1 VLAEMPDPL
10 SLLASRFE
18 DALRSAFGEEH
29 AKTDPALKRSQHAD
43 FQADVALGLAR
54 KVKKSPREVAAAIL
68 EKLDTTD
75 LKVEIAGP
83 GFLNIT
89 VSDAWLATAVAEM
102 AADPRLGL
110 SKPKREK
117 VIIDYS
123 APNVAKEMHVGNLRS
138 SIIGDALARVLE
150 ELGHEVVRQN
160 HIGDWGPQFGMLIER
175 LIERGDTSK
184 DLTIGDLNA
193 LYQEARER
201 FDADAA
207 FADRSRKRVVLL
219 QAGDAETLALWRR
232 FVDASLKYMA
242 SVYAKLGI
250 TLDDRHVVGE
260 SAYNPLLDGVVKEL
274 EEKKLLVESDGAL
287 CVFPP
292 GFVGKEGT
300 PLPLIVRKQDGGYG
314 YATTDLAAIR
324 ERTQTHRASRIL
336 YVVGAPQQ
344 QHFAMVFA
352 TAREAGWLKEPVV
365 ATHVAFGSVLDE
377 NKKMFRTR
385 KGKAVRLMELLD
397 EGIERAAKAVAEKNP
412 DLDEAT
418 RAEVA
423 RMVGIGS
430 IKYADLSS
438 DRVKDYVFDFD
449 KMLAFEG
456 NTAPYL
462 QYAHARIRSILRS
475 AKDPEGTV
483 AIVEKAERE
492 LALELLGFGRAV
504 DQVVEGMQPH
514 KLCTYLFDLAM
525 RFTGF
530 YEKCHVLRAEDEGTR
545 RSRLALCHVTAST
558 LARGL
563 GLLGIEA
570 PERM

>member
-1 VLAEMPDPL
+1 MPDPL
-10 SLLASRFE
+10 SLLAARFE
-18 DALRSAFGEEH
+18 DALRAAFGDEH

-54 KVKKSPREVAAAIL
+54 KVKKPPREVAAAIL
-68 EKLDTTD
+68 AKLDTRD

-89 VSDAWLATAVAEM
+89 IAESWLAGAVSAM
-102 AADPRLGL
+102 AADERLGL
-110 SKPKREK
+110 PTLERERI
-117 VIIDYS
+117 VIDYS
-123 APNVAKEMHVGNLRS
+123 SPNVAKEMHVGNLRS

-150 ELGHEVVRQN
+150 ALGHEVIRQN
-160 HIGDWGPQFGMLIER
+160 HIGDWGTPFGMLLEL
-175 LIERGDTSK
+175 LIDRGQTGEGLS
-184 DLTIGDLNA
+184 ISDLNVF
-193 LYQEARER
+193 YQEARHR
-201 FDADAA
+201 FDSDES
-207 FADRSRKRVVLL
+207 FAERARKRVVLL
-219 QAGDAETLALWRR
+219 QAGDEETLVLWRH
-232 FVDASLKYMA
+232 FVEASKKHLQA
-242 SVYAKLGI
+242 IYAKLGI
-250 TLDDRHVVGE
+250 TLEDRHVYGE
-260 SAYNPLLDGVVKEL
+260 SAYNPLLPGVVREL
-274 EEKKLLVESDGAL
+274 KDKGLLVESDGAL
-287 CVFPP
+287 CVFPA
-292 GFVGKEGT
+292 GFVGKEGK

-324 ERTQTHRASRIL
+324 HRVQTIGARRIL

-352 TAREAGWLKEPVV
+352 AAREAGWLKEPVV

-377 NKKMFRTR
+377 TKKMFKTR
-385 KGKAVRLMELLD
+385 KGKTVKLIELLD
-397 EGIERAAKAVAEKNP
+397 EGIERAAKAVADKNP

-475 AKDPEGTV
+475 AKDPEG
-483 AIVEKAERE
+483 AILVGEPAERE
-492 LALELLGFGRAV
+492 LALELLGFSRAV
-504 DQVVEGMQPH
+504 QLVAEGMQPH

-530 YEKCHVLRAEDEGTR
+530 YEKCHVLRAEDEATR
-545 RSRLALCHVTAST
+545 RSRLALCLVTART
-558 LARGL
+558 LACGL

-570 PERM
+570 PDRM